1 MTTFDLA
8 EVRGFA
14 ADLDARMNRCDNGE
28 GMECANLDDTLRH
41 YATLCCEFR
50 EGVRQWGRA
59 VFAGRVAFDPE
70 VERVWLD
77 EGCRLYS
84 RAVETLAYGQKA
96 EAEGPCYLLD
106 GQAVLQA
113 ALWDLYQLLEGW
125 VTPKLAVGPS
135 ARQGLALT
143 PAAAEE
149 ARRRIDS
156 LPPLPADWQP
166 ADPRQQR
173 QFKMLRKRRTS

>member
-28 GMECANLDDTLRH
+28 GMECANLDDALRH
-41 YATLCCEFR
+41 YATLCYEFR

-59 VFAGRVAFDPE
+59 VFAGRAAFDPE

-77 EGCRLYS
+77 EGYRLYT
-84 RAVETLAYGQKA
+84 RAVGMLVCGQ
-96 EAEGPCYLLD
+96 EAEVPCYMLD
-106 GQAVLQA
+106 GQVVLQS
-113 ALWDLYQLLEGW
+113 ALWDLYHLLQNW

-135 ARQGLALT
+135 ARQGLALS
-143 PAAAEE
+143 PAADEE
-149 ARRRIDS
+149 ARRRIES
-156 LPPLPADWQP
+156 LSPLPSDWQP
-166 ADPRQQR
+166 LDPRQRR
-173 QFKMLRKRRTS
+173 QFRLLRERRTS